1 MPLILL
7 VLIISTSLFG
17 CRSDEQ
23 RVREVTLNFVESH
36 ETLNAPVRAYTFLTE
51 ADKAAVSMN
60 NFRTAFPPTEGFQN
74 GSVTVSKVEPLRNAF
89 DVTVEL
95 QNPAKDALVEY
106 HYLVVRDGDRLRVK
120 LGLGERKQIL
130 DRIAQIGRDTD
141 LVRARTELDALLA
154 RPTTFSRPQAVID
167 ALERMDVELQEKE
180 RVADLQRDVARLRPL
195 NGAELRSGLAE
206 LKPLITEKDAKIERQ
221 WQELFAAWKLNQ
233 AQLHLQEL
241 EPPRFKMRRVTRDG
255 TLSREVMVWLTNN
268 TSVAIE
274 DVVFDIAYKNEEAGE
289 AVGMIQQSALKD
301 SSLPP
306 GEEREFV
313 FALDPGPEGWKGR
326 FVGVSAASLS
336 FLENE

>member
-1 MPLILL
+1 MPLIFL
-7 VLIISTSLFG
+7 VLILSTSLLG
-17 CRSDEQ
+17 CRSEEQ

-60 NFRTAFPPTEGFQN
+60 NFRAAFPPTEGFLN
-74 GSVTVSKVEPLRNAF
+74 GTVAVSKVDVLQNAY

-95 QNPAKDALVEY
+95 RNQAKDALVEH
-106 HYLVVRDGDRLRVK
+106 HYLIVRDGDRLRVK

-130 DRIAQIGRDTD
+130 DRIAQIERETD
-141 LVRARTELDALLA
+141 LVRARTELDELLA

-167 ALERMDVELQEKE
+167 ALERVDVELQEKE
-180 RVADLQRDVARLRPL
+180 RVADLQRDVDRLRPL
-195 NGAELRSGLAE
+195 NGDDLRSGLAE

-233 AQLHLQEL
+233 AQTYLAALD
-241 EPPRFKMRRVTRDG
+241 PPKFRMRRVNRDG
-255 TLSREVMVWLTNN
+255 TLSREVLVWLTNN
-268 TSVAIE
+268 TPVALE
-274 DVVFDIAYKNEEAGE
+274 NVVFNLAYKNEEEGE
-289 AVGMIQQSALKD
+289 PLGTIQQSALKD
-301 SSLPP
+301 GALPA

-326 FVGVSAASLS
+326 FVGVSVASLS
-336 FLENE
+336 FLEKQ